1 MGLFSVLL
9 RSFNSP
15 TRSRQRFEAAPL
27 SPQRLERRRVL
38 DAAAASL
45 LLGSAAADDFVQVG
59 ENVDS
64 SGAVPDPTVGA
75 SSASANTPP
84 TVISLLN
91 VRPEILELGLAG
103 LELQFDDPDFGD
115 VHTVEI
121 DWGDGTVDTI
131 TLLNGE
137 REVSAV
143 HLYFDDTPTGP
154 AELPYSIQV
163 KVTDSDGAFAT
174 AETEVLVRNVAPS
187 LGVLSVATIDEGGN
201 AQLYIFVLDR
211 GILDSQTIE
220 VDWGDG
226 TTNTYNLPSSRFF
239 LNVNHQYLDDMPTGP
254 SEVAYA
260 INVTVTDDDGGVAT
274 AETSVLVNNVA
285 PSNLQVSTAATID
298 ENSFAQL
305 QINFDDPGTLDF
317 HSIEID
323 WGDGTIET
331 LTLPVGERFL
341 LVNHQYLDDM
351 PTGPSE
357 MAYAI
362 NVKVTDDDGG
372 VATAETS
379 VLVKNV
385 APTIDSIFLSKSQI
399 EEGNW
404 VTVTGTFS
412 DASILDTHTVYVQWG
427 DGSTDVAVITNV
439 NGAGTFEATNFYAD
453 NDTVNP
459 DDGPIPDN
467 LYTVAVTVV
476 DDDGGE
482 YTKTIDLTVLNVSPT
497 LDPIIEATDVNAQGE
512 TFLTIS
518 FSDPGADT
526 LTVYVDWG
534 DVRDPNDPSMRALQP
549 YVIDLT
555 GIDGPGTFTV
565 TLAHTYSGPPNP
577 KNPAADIDI
586 YVYVADDDFDDA
598 VVADG
603 QSEIRMATIKNPGIG
618 DQPVYIDTTPQV
630 PRLIFP
636 PRVQNFFVQANSADE
651 GSRQNSSLRSAAT
664 DNSAT
669 TERFLELQVADAEGN
684 FGEGHRLNSKV
695 LDDLPQ
701 LFRSL
706 PDGQY
711 KIYLVHTETNTRRLV
726 IAVYIR
732 NGTVIDP
739 GDDSDGTRD
748 RPPTNEVFRQ
758 PEEAL
763 ETPKSRQSDA
773 PDTEPKVPRETPQ
786 ENSSMPA
793 TEIRRVGVERFTSPD
808 WGLAVVGLAAT
819 KPFRSWAQQVDRTV
833 AQADAQKWRKLRLR
847 NPNRRKNQ

>member
-1 MGLFSVLL
+1 MGLFSILL

-15 TRSRQRFEAAPL
+15 TRSRQRFDAAPL
-27 SPQRLERRRVL
+27 SPRRLERRRVL

-45 LLGSAAADDFVQVG
+45 LLGPTGAGDFVQVG

-64 SGAVPDPTVGA
+64 SGSVPDPTVGA

-91 VRPEILELGLAG
+91 IAPEILEFGLAR
-103 LELQFDDPDFGD
+103 LELQFEDPDVGD
-115 VHTVEI
+115 IHTIEI

-131 TLLNGE
+131 TLLNGQ
-137 REVSAV
+137 REISVI
-143 HLYFDDTPTGP
+143 HPYFDDTPTGP
-154 AELPYSIQV
+154 TELPYSVQI

-174 AETEVLVRNVAPS
+174 TETEVLVRNVAPS
-187 LGVLSVATIDEGGN
+187 LGVLPVATIDEGGN
-201 AQLYIFVLDR
+201 AQLYVFVLDR
-211 GILDSQTIE
+211 GIQDTQTIE

-226 TTNTYNLPSSRFF
+226 TTDTYNLPSGRFF
-239 LNVNHQYLDDMPTGP
+239 LNAQHQYLDDMPTGP
-254 SEVAYA
+254 SEVSYA
-260 INVTVTDDDGGVAT
+260 INVVVTDDDGGVAT
-274 AETSVLVNNVA
+274 AETSVLVKNVA
-285 PSNLQVSTAATID
+285 PSNLQVITAATID

-305 QINFDDPGTLDF
+305 QINFDDPGVLDL

-331 LTLPVGERFL
+331 ISLPVGERFL

-351 PTGPSE
+351 PTGPGELS
-357 MAYAI
+357 YAI

-372 VATAETS
+372 VATAKTS
-379 VLVKNV
+379 VLVRNV
-385 APTIDSIFLSKSQI
+385 APKIDSIFLSKSQI
-399 EEGNW
+399 DEGNW

-427 DGSTDVAVITNV
+427 DGSTDVAMITNA

-534 DVRDPNDPSMRALQP
+534 DVRNPNDPSMRALQP

-555 GIDGPGTFTV
+555 GMDGPGTFTV
-565 TLAHTYSGPPNP
+565 TLPHTYSGPPNP
-577 KNPAADIDI
+577 NNPAADIDI
-586 YVYVADDDFDDA
+586 YVYVADDDFGDGVIA
-598 VVADG
+598 AG
-603 QSEIRMATIKNPGIG
+603 QSEIRMATIQNPGIG

-636 PRVQNFFVQANSADE
+636 SRVQNFLVQATSTDE
-651 GSRQNSSLRSAAT
+651 GSRQGSSLRAAAS
-664 DNSAT
+664 DNNAT

-695 LDDLPQ
+695 LNDLPQ

-706 PDGQY
+706 PDGHY
-711 KIYLVHTETNTRRLV
+711 EIYLVHTETNTRRLV
-726 IAVYIR
+726 IAVHIR

-748 RPPTNEVFRQ
+748 RPPTNEAFRQ
-758 PEEAL
+758 PEEAF
-763 ETPKSRQSDA
+763 EAPESHQNDVPDA
-773 PDTEPKVPRETPQ
+773 EPKAPRETPQ
-786 ENSSMPA
+786 ENSSLPA
-793 TEIRRVGVERFTSPD
+793 TEIHRVDAERFATPN

-819 KPFRSWAQQVDRTV
+819 KPFRSWAQQVDRSV

-847 NPNRRKNQ
+847 NPNSRKNQ